1 MQTQGSTLGR
11 KLTLVLSAMA
21 VLKIL
26 IVLAG
31 IVHGVYWAFLV
42 LGCAG
47 SLSILVLM
55 ASASLQAR
63 TGEQM
68 LAGSRRFAEASQAA
82 TSNSRFSEQGVSAQA
97 VMLEET
103 GVLVDNANRNSE
115 EMVVPMKEVIGS
127 SEETAKTLAII
138 HEIAFQSNILALHA
152 ALQRV
157 RSGDGMAAEEVGS
170 RTFQTT
176 QSIAKSD
183 ASARLD
189 AVVESVRRLT
199 SPNTASAEHS
209 AAAGD
214 EAASHSQS
222 LWSLVSEV
230 RSLSGAS
237 AAPAPTLPAE
247 AEAANKPV
255 GVLASMPGR
264 IGSHREQDEAAS

>member
-1 MQTQGSTLGR
+1 
-11 KLTLVLSAMA
+11 MA

-31 IVHGVYWAFLV
+31 IVHGAYWAFLV

-47 SLSILVLM
+47 SLSIVVLM

-63 TGEQM
+63 TDEQM
-68 LAGSRRFAEASQAA
+68 LAGSRRFADASQAA
-82 TSNSRFSEQGVSAQA
+82 TCNIRSSEGISARA
-97 VMLEET
+97 IVLEET
-103 GVLVDNANRNSE
+103 GVLAGNANRNSE
-115 EMVVPMKEVIGS
+115 EMAVPMTEVIGS
-127 SEETAKTLAII
+127 SEETAKTLGII
-138 HEIAFQSNILALHA
+138 HEIAFQTNILALHA

-157 RSGDGMAAEEVGS
+157 RSGQGTAAEEVGS
-170 RTFQTT
+170 RTFQTR
-176 QSIAKSD
+176 QSIAQSD

-199 SPNTASAEHS
+199 SPNIASAEHS

-214 EAASHSQS
+214 EAASHTQS

-237 AAPAPTLPAE
+237 AAPAPTLPAAE
-247 AEAANKPV
+247 EAANKPV

>member
-1 MQTQGSTLGR
+1 MQRQSSTLGR
-11 KLTLVLSAMA
+11 KLTIVLSVMA
-21 VLKIL
+21 FLKIL

-31 IVHGVYWAFLV
+31 ILHGAYWAFLV

-55 ASASLQAR
+55 ASASLQVRAD
-63 TGEQM
+63 EPM
-68 LAGSRRFAEASQAA
+68 LQGSRRLAEAS
-82 TSNSRFSEQGVSAQA
+82 QA

-103 GVLVDNANRNSE
+103 GVLLGNANRNSE
-115 EMVVPMKEVIGS
+115 EMAVPMKEVIVS
-127 SEETAKTLAII
+127 SEGTAKTLAII
-138 HEIAFQSNILALHA
+138 HEIAFQTNILALHA
-152 ALQRV
+152 ALQGV
-157 RSGDGMAAEEVGS
+157 RSGEGTATEEIGS
-170 RTFQTT
+170 RTFQPA
-176 QSIAKSD
+176 QSIADSD

-199 SPNTASAEHS
+199 SPNITGAEHS

-214 EAASHSQS
+214 EAESHSQS

-247 AEAANKPV
+247 AEAVNKPV
-255 GVLASMPGR
+255 GVFASMPGCT
-264 IGSHREQDEAAS
+264 GSRRDENEAAN